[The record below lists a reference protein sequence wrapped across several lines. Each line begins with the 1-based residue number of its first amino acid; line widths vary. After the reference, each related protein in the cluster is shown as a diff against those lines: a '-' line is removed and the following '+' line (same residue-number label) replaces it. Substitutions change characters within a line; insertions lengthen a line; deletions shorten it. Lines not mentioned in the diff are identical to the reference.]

1 MRLLISMK
9 LKMLKVLNIIS
20 LTIIASL
27 MGCASEPF
35 VTDEGSTAAQHAD
48 RQNVEFQEEGV
59 PRKEPDL
66 LRQ

>member
-1 MRLLISMK
+1 MQLSISMK
-9 LKMLKVLNIIS
+9 LKMLKVLEIIS
-20 LTIIASL
+20 LTIIVSL

-35 VTDEGSTAAQHAD
+35 VTDEGSAAAQHAD
-48 RQNVEFQEEGV
+48 RQNIEFQEEGV